1 MLLHGKKAVVTGA
14 SRGIGRAIAMS
25 LAESGA
31 DILVNYTND
40 SAAAEKVCADIEKLG
55 RQAIARRA
63 NIADPEQASSM
74 IQFAVKQFGRV
85 DILVNNAGITRDNL
99 VVSLRDEDW
108 DSVLSTN
115 LKGAFNCVRA
125 ATRPMLKAKWGRIIN
140 ISSIIAYTGNVGQAN
155 YAASKGG
162 LIAFTKSVAQ
172 ELGSRKITVNAIA
185 PGYIETDMTQGLPE
199 SFREKMLS
207 RIALGRLGRPEEIG
221 SVAVF
226 LASDAASY
234 ITGQTII
241 VDGGLVV

>member
-1 MLLHGKKAVVTGA
+1 MTGVQTCA
-14 SRGIGRAIAMS
+14 LPILGRAIAIS

-31 DILVNYTND
+31 DVLVNYTND
-40 SAAAEKVCADIEKLG
+40 AEAAEKVCNDIEKLG
-55 RQAIARRA
+55 RQAIAHRA
-63 NIADPEQASSM
+63 NVADSEQASSM
-74 IQFAVKQFGRV
+74 IQFAVKQLGRV

-108 DSVLSTN
+108 DNVLSIN

-125 ATRPMLKAKWGRIIN
+125 VTRPMLKAKWGRIIN

-185 PGYIETDMTQGLPE
+185 PGYIETDMTQSLPE
-199 SFREKMLS
+199 AFREKMLS

-221 SVAVF
+221 SAVVF

-234 ITGQTII
+234 ITGQTLI
-241 VDGGLVV
+241 VDGGMAM

>member
-1 MLLHGKKAVVTGA
+1 
-14 SRGIGRAIAMS
+14 
-25 LAESGA
+25 
-31 DILVNYTND
+31 
-40 SAAAEKVCADIEKLG
+40 
-55 RQAIARRA
+55 
-63 NIADPEQASSM
+63 
-74 IQFAVKQFGRV
+74 
-85 DILVNNAGITRDNL
+85 
-99 VVSLRDEDW
+99 
-108 DSVLSTN
+108 
-115 LKGAFNCVRA
+115 
-125 ATRPMLKAKWGRIIN
+125 MLKAKWGRIIN

>member
-85 DILVNNAGITRDNL
+85 DILVNNAGIARDNL

>member
-74 IQFAVKQFGRV
+74 VQFAVKQFGRV
-85 DILVNNAGITRDNL
+85 DILVNNAGIARDNL

>member
-1 MLLHGKKAVVTGA
+1 MVLNGKKAVVTGA

-31 DILVNYTND
+31 DVLVNFTND
-40 SAAAEKVCADIEKLG
+40 AEAAEKVCSDIEKFG
-55 RQAIARRA
+55 RQAIAYRA
-63 NIADPEQASSM
+63 NVADPEQASSM
-74 IQFAVKQFGRV
+74 IQFAVKQLGRV
-85 DILVNNAGITRDNL
+85 DILVNNAGVTRDNL

-108 DSVLSTN
+108 DSVLSIN

-125 ATRPMLKAKWGRIIN
+125 VTRPMLKAKWGRIIN

-185 PGYIETDMTQGLPE
+185 PGYIETDMTQSLPE
-199 SFREKMLS
+199 AFREKMLS
-207 RIALGRLGRPEEIG
+207 RIALRRLGRPEEIG

-241 VDGGLVV
+241 VDGGIAV

>member
-1 MLLHGKKAVVTGA
+1 MVLNGKKAVVTGA

-25 LAESGA
+25 LAEAGA
-31 DILVNYTND
+31 DVLVNYTNN
-40 SAAAEKVCADIEKLG
+40 AEAAEKVCSDIEKLG
-55 RQAIARRA
+55 RQAIAHRA

-74 IQFAVKQFGRV
+74 IQFAVKQLGRV

-99 VVSLRDEDW
+99 VAVLRDEDW
-108 DSVLSTN
+108 DSVLSIN

-125 ATRPMLKAKWGRIIN
+125 VTRPMLKAKWGRIIN

-199 SFREKMLS
+199 AFREKMLS

-241 VDGGLVV
+241 VDGGLAV

>member
-1 MLLHGKKAVVTGA
+1 
-14 SRGIGRAIAMS
+14 MS
-25 LAESGA
+25 LAEAGA
-31 DILVNYTND
+31 DVLVNYTND
-40 SAAAEKVCADIEKLG
+40 AEAAEKVCSDIEKLG
-55 RQAIARRA
+55 RQSIAHRA

-74 IQFAVKQFGRV
+74 IQLAVKQLGRV

-99 VVSLRDEDW
+99 VAVLRDEDW
-108 DSVLSTN
+108 DSVLSIN

-125 ATRPMLKAKWGRIIN
+125 VTRPMLKAKWGRIIN

-199 SFREKMLS
+199 TFREKMLS

-241 VDGGLVV
+241 VDGGLAV

>member
-1 MLLHGKKAVVTGA
+1 MVLNGKKAIVTGA
-14 SRGIGRAIAMS
+14 SRGIGRAIAIS

-31 DILVNYTND
+31 DVLVNYTND
-40 SAAAEKVCADIEKLG
+40 TEAAEKVCNDIEKLG
-55 RQAIARRA
+55 RQAIAHRA
-63 NIADPEQASSM
+63 NVADSEQASSM
-74 IQFAVKQFGRV
+74 IQLAVKQLGRV

-99 VVSLRDEDW
+99 VAVLRDEDW
-108 DSVLSTN
+108 DSVLSIN

-125 ATRPMLKAKWGRIIN
+125 VTRPMLKAKWGRIIN

-185 PGYIETDMTQGLPE
+185 PGYIETDMTQSLPE
-199 SFREKMLS
+199 AFREKILS
-207 RIALGRLGRPEEIG
+207 RISLGRLGRPEEIG

-234 ITGQTII
+234 ITGQTVI
-241 VDGGLVV
+241 VDGGMAV

>member
-1 MLLHGKKAVVTGA
+1 MVLNGKKAVVTGA

-31 DILVNYTND
+31 DVLVNYTND
-40 SAAAEKVCADIEKLG
+40 IESAEKVCNDIEKLG
-55 RQAIARRA
+55 RQAIAYRA
-63 NIADPEQASSM
+63 NVADSDQASSM
-74 IQFAVKQFGRV
+74 IQLAVKQLGRV

-99 VVSLRDEDW
+99 VAVLRDEDW
-108 DSVLSTN
+108 DSVLSIN

-125 ATRPMLKAKWGRIIN
+125 VTRPMLKAKWGRIIN

-185 PGYIETDMTQGLPE
+185 PGYIETDMTQSLPE
-199 SFREKMLS
+199 AFREKMLS
-207 RIALGRLGRPEEIG
+207 RIALGRLGMPEEIG

-241 VDGGLVV
+241 VDGGMAV

>member
-1 MLLHGKKAVVTGA
+1 
-14 SRGIGRAIAMS
+14 
-25 LAESGA
+25 
-31 DILVNYTND
+31 
-40 SAAAEKVCADIEKLG
+40 
-55 RQAIARRA
+55 
-63 NIADPEQASSM
+63 M

>member
-1 MLLHGKKAVVTGA
+1 MVLNGKKAVVTGA
-14 SRGIGRAIAMS
+14 SRGIGRAIAIS

-31 DILVNYTND
+31 DVLVNYTND
-40 SAAAEKVCADIEKLG
+40 AEAAEKVCSDIKKLG
-55 RQAIARRA
+55 RQAIAHRA
-63 NIADPEQASSM
+63 NVADPEQASSM
-74 IQFAVKQFGRV
+74 IQFAVKQLGRV
-85 DILVNNAGITRDNL
+85 DILVNNAGVTRDNL

-108 DSVLSTN
+108 DSVLSIN

-125 ATRPMLKAKWGRIIN
+125 VIRPMLKAKWGRIIN

-185 PGYIETDMTQGLPE
+185 PGYIETDMTQSLPE
-199 SFREKMLS
+199 AFREKMLS

-221 SVAVF
+221 SAAVF

-241 VDGGLVV
+241 VDGGMAV

>member
-74 IQFAVKQFGRV
+74 VQFAVKQFGRV